1 MAHNSIVLLLLL
13 ELQCSVLQCCLW
25 NPEGHG
31 FCCTFWMSVTALT
44 RIRVDSESGAEC
56 VRLARL
62 DSQLR
67 TMLLITAAAA
77 AASTPHR
84 VGSDTSN
91 QQSVV
96 ANANN
101 APHVSCP
108 LLRVH
113 VQQPRVVPSA
123 APTPPASAASPTTEW
138 ERTRCPT
145 GRWRVDGLMEIG
157 LTCHTLK

>member
-96 ANANN
+96 ANAVGSFRTMLHTFL
-101 APHVSCP
+101 ARCCVCMSSSPGSFHLQLPP
-108 LLRVH
+108 LR
-113 VQQPRVVPSA
+113 
-123 APTPPASAASPTTEW
+123 PPQHHRRRNGSEQDVLQGGGGW
-138 ERTRCPT
+138 T
-145 GRWRVDGLMEIG
+145 GSWKSV
-157 LTCHTLK
+157 